1 MRLSAMS
8 RPPLRFRVV
17 LNAFRVASLI
27 IVLGWAGVVAV
38 AYIFSIP
45 ARNPLPRV
53 ESAMVTL
60 LAVIT
65 LLAWLAS
72 WRTLAKAV
80 ITKGGGS

>member
-1 MRLSAMS
+1 MS

-45 ARNPLPRV
+45 ARNPPP
-53 ESAMVTL
+53 
-60 LAVIT
+60 
-65 LLAWLAS
+65 
-72 WRTLAKAV
+72 
-80 ITKGGGS
+80 